1 MTVVAEEKPKQENAY
16 TCLKCGIPLEPGEV
30 TVSYLGSSF
39 PVELPRCKQCGF
51 VLVTEDLALGR
62 MLQVE
67 KTLEDK

>member
-1 MTVVAEEKPKQENAY
+1 MANEDGSTVAGYE
-16 TCLKCGIPLEPGEV
+16 CLKCGIPLQSGKV

-39 PVELPRCKQCGF
+39 PVDLLKCDSCGI
-51 VLVTEDLALGR
+51 VLVTEDLALGK